1 MAQGIGISV
10 TERLAAAVIVD
21 YTVTG
26 NLVVEPDDGGGTNS
40 LIGVPADTIVQRI
53 AALLE
58 RLEIKQAPTHV
69 GLALPGI
76 IRNGI
81 VEDSPNLVQFKGL
94 NMQASLAEALSSRF
108 GKLAVS
114 VTNDANAMAAGMAA
128 GRGYLDRLIRLW
140 FLGTGIGFG
149 RYPQADGVWE
159 AGHSIVT
166 LDPKEQFCGCGG
178 KGHLE
183 GIMGLRAMRLRFMDL
198 EPEEVF
204 AQAEAGESRCVEF
217 VKLWHRALAAA
228 TATSIHMSGPGKV
241 FITGPNAKFV
251 SLPLVNEYLNEMVK
265 LSPLQSYSV
274 ELVPGSEDENA
285 TIGAAVIASQAA
297 QRA

>member
-1 MAQGIGISV
+1 MAHGIGISV
-10 TERLAAAVIVD
+10 TERLAAAVIID
-21 YTVTG
+21 HTVTG
-26 NLVVEPDDGGGTNS
+26 DLVVEADDALGANS
-40 LIGVPADTIVQRI
+40 LSGVPADIIVHRI

-58 RLEIKQAPTHV
+58 RLEVKEAPTHV
-69 GLALPGI
+69 GLAMPGI

-108 GKLAVS
+108 GKLPVS
-114 VTNDANAMAAGMAA
+114 ITNDANAMAAGMAA
-128 GRGYLDRLIRLW
+128 SRGYLDRLIRLW

-149 RYPQADGVWE
+149 RYPQVDGVWE

-198 EPEEVF
+198 EPDEVF
-204 AQAEAGESRCVEF
+204 ERARAGESRCVDF

-274 ELVPGSEDENA
+274 ELVPGGEDANA
-285 TIGAAVIASQAA
+285 TIGAAVIAAQSA

>member
-1 MAQGIGISV
+1 MAHGIGISV

-198 EPEEVF
+198 EPEE
-204 AQAEAGESRCVEF
+204 
-217 VKLWHRALAAA
+217 
-228 TATSIHMSGPGKV
+228 
-241 FITGPNAKFV
+241 
-251 SLPLVNEYLNEMVK
+251 
-265 LSPLQSYSV
+265 
-274 ELVPGSEDENA
+274 
-285 TIGAAVIASQAA
+285 
-297 QRA
+297 

>member
-1 MAQGIGISV
+1 MAHGIGISV

-204 AQAEAGESRCVEF
+204 AQAEAGENRCVEF